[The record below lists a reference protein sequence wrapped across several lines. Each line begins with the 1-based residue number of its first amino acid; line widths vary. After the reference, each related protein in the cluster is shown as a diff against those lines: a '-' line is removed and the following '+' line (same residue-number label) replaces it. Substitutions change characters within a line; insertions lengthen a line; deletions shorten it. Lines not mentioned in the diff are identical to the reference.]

1 MEPTESSS
9 SSSTG
14 GPTSS
19 AEGVEEDL
27 LLLGPSSAQRFV
39 WISLPFEWFGRIGR
53 LFMVSCE
60 LFGVNLING
69 ILISYGT
76 IPSKEQ
82 LQACGGQCPICHD
95 NFNSPVLLECNH
107 IFCELCVGTWFDREQ
122 TCPLCRAKIVDD
134 PSYRDG
140 ATTFFLQLY

>member
-1 MEPTESSS
+1 MAYSGGESSS
-9 SSSTG
+9 ATTPTAPAVDSRNSS
-14 GPTSS
+14 
-19 AEGVEEDL
+19 EDL
-27 LLLGPSSAQRFV
+27 DESGTGLAPKFV
-39 WISLPFEWFGRIGR
+39 WISLPFEWFGRVGR
-53 LFMVSCE
+53 LFM
-60 LFGVNLING
+60 
-69 ILISYGT
+69 SYGT